1 MAEWSP
7 DALQL
12 QPQALP
18 ALRASFETALL
29 QLNDALVVLGQSGY
43 LPAPWLGDETSAE
56 VAAHYTRRA
65 MDDPDSSYHAL
76 ISYRDELTRIHDTL
90 LRMEDAYR
98 RGEDA
103 EAVRWRAG
111 V

>member
-1 MAEWSP
+1 LAE
-7 DALQL
+7 LKR
-12 QPQALP
+12 
-18 ALRASFETALL
+18 RA
-29 QLNDALVVLGQSGY
+29 Y
-43 LPAPWLGDETSAE
+43 LPGPWLGDETSAE

>member
-1 MAEWSP
+1 MSRSGRS
-7 DALQL
+7 ALQVEL
-12 QPQALP
+12 EMITTLRVEFRAALDQLGE
-18 ALRASFETALL
+18 ALNH
-29 QLNDALVVLGQSGY
+29 LNRRGY
-43 LPAPWLGDETSAE
+43 LTEPWLGDETSAE

>member
-1 MAEWSP
+1 MVDSQRGELRVWS
-7 DALQL
+7 DALS
-12 QPQALP
+12 
-18 ALRASFETALL
+18 ALRAEFVTAVNQINTALL
-29 QLNDALVVLGQSGY
+29 GLNQRGY
-43 LPAPWLGDETSAE
+43 LGAPWLGDETSAE

-76 ISYRDELTRIHDTL
+76 VSYRDELTRIHDTL

-103 EAVRWRAG
+103 EAVRWRSRA
-111 V
+111 

>member
-1 MAEWSP
+1 MGEPQRDMVKYEAN
-7 DALQL
+7 ALM
-12 QPQALP
+12 
-18 ALRASFETALL
+18 ALRVEFRSAIDQVTRALADV
-29 QLNDALVVLGQSGY
+29 NRRGY
-43 LPAPWLGDETSAE
+43 LAAPWLGDETSAE

>member
-1 MAEWSP
+1 MAKHQQDVLRLGPEV
-7 DALQL
+7 LL
-12 QPQALP
+12 
-18 ALRASFETALL
+18 ALRVEFRIAVDQVSIALAEL
-29 QLNDALVVLGQSGY
+29 KRRAY
-43 LPAPWLGDETSAE
+43 LPGPWLGDETSAE